1 MINQKCLDLTKKL
14 INIKSINGTS
24 GEKDIAL
31 FIEEYFRSLPY
42 FKAHPN
48 NILIQKIPED
58 ALDRRSVIVVINGT
72 GREFAPG
79 EKIPTILVHGHIDT
93 VGIDDFGPLREFAT
107 KPDELLSEMK
117 KLSLP
122 DDIRNDLESGD
133 FLFGRGASDMKSGD
147 SVFMVLMKEFSE
159 HPEELCGNIV
169 ASFNPVEENAHTGI
183 ITSLPAFK
191 ALRDEKKYDFICALN
206 NDFTTKLYPD
216 DPGITIYT
224 GMGGKILPCF
234 YILGRETHVGQCFEG
249 LDASLI
255 ATKLMEKIEYSSD
268 FADLAK
274 GEMAC
279 PPIALKMKD
288 LKDWYNVQTSKEAF
302 LYFNYFV
309 YEKPMGKIT
318 EELLNAA
325 KEAVNEA
332 IETTRQNQ
340 KIFDGR
346 NHLPYS
352 PREFSV
358 NIMSFDELFQ
368 EAIKGSGDSKE
379 SLHNKMTAIKN
390 DEEDNGTDVREM
402 PIALIRYLMAE
413 AKITDPTV
421 VLYYAPPFVP
431 HCCVK
436 YEENHNV
443 ACAGNTSS
451 KPSAAKAVSKNG
463 QMLYDILSSVLN
475 EVSSEKKI
483 DFRILRY
490 YPSLSDSSYLSID
503 DDEASIDVLKNNF
516 PLCESTMKVPIEEIK
531 DLSIPTL
538 NIGDYGSDAHKW
550 TERVN
555 IPYTFGVL
563 PELERRLILRL
574 LGK

>member
-1 MINQKCLDLTKKL
+1 MINQECLELTKKL
-14 INIKSINGTS
+14 ISIKSINGTS
-24 GEKDIAL
+24 GEKDIAM

-42 FKAHPN
+42 FKEHPE
-48 NILIQKIPED
+48 NIIIQKIPD
-58 ALDRRSVIVVINGT
+58 DSLDRRSVIAIVNGT
-72 GREFAPG
+72 GKEFAPN
-79 EKIPTILVHGHIDT
+79 EKVPTILIHGHIDT
-93 VGIDDFGPLREFAT
+93 VGIEDFGAIKDFAT

-117 KLSLP
+117 KLPLP
-122 DDIRNDLESGD
+122 EDVRKDLESGN

-147 SVFMVLMKEFSE
+147 AVFMVLMKEFSE
-159 HPEELCGNIV
+159 HPEELCGNLV

-183 ITSLPAFK
+183 ITSLPAFR
-191 ALRDEKKYDFICALN
+191 ALRDEKNFNFLCALN

-268 FADLAK
+268 FADYAK

-279 PPIALKMKD
+279 PPIALKLKD

-309 YEKPMGKIT
+309 YEKPMDVIT
-318 EELLNAA
+318 AELLSAA
-325 KEAVNEA
+325 KSAVDEAL
-332 IETTRQNQ
+332 ETTHQNQ
-340 KIFDGR
+340 EIFDAK
-346 NHLPYS
+346 NHLPYN
-352 PREFSV
+352 PRKFNV
-358 NIMSFDELFQ
+358 NIMSFDDLYNK
-368 EAIKGSGDSKE
+368 AIKISGNSEDALYE
-379 SLHNKMTAIKN
+379 KMAAIKD
-390 DEEDNGTDVREM
+390 DEESKDTDVREM
-402 PIALIRYLMAE
+402 PIALIRFLMAE
-413 AKITDPTV
+413 AKITDSTV
-421 VLYYAPPFVP
+421 VLYYAPPYVP

-436 YEENHNV
+436 YEEKHNE
-443 ACAGNTSS
+443 ACAGNTS
-451 KPSAAKAVSKNG
+451 AKAEAGAAGSENG
-463 QMLYDILSSVLN
+463 QRLYDTLSSILT
-475 EVSSEKKI
+475 EVSAEKKV
-483 DFRILRY
+483 DFRILHY

-503 DDEASIDVLKNNF
+503 DDASSIDVLKKNF
-516 PLCESTMKVPIEEIK
+516 PLCESTMKVPIDKIK

-563 PELERRLILRL
+563 PELEKKLILKL
-574 LGK
+574 IGK